1 MIVSERQA
9 KWQFSIQKVGIAWG
23 FCMIVSSFNRIA
35 IADLGLPAMLMSFVI
50 GIYTLFGPLQ
60 PVIGRITDAFPI
72 FGYRRMPYLL
82 LGTLIGGCAFPFF
95 PGILQEIVDGSTVAY
110 FKCLAAFSAFGLCIA
125 MQANTFL
132 DLLNDVTT
140 AEMRSRVT
148 TTTWT
153 WQALAMAGWAWVFGM
168 AMPQFSF
175 EAMQSLYNWSPVV
188 MVGLTFLGVWKLE
201 TPLNEEQLQAL
212 KNKPPKPVSLTQPIK
227 ESLSIITYSPSA
239 AFFFMFII
247 FSLLSV
253 FLQDILQEVW
263 AKDLFAMSAGEST
276 IFQSM
281 YNGLNTVG
289 MAICGIFVGVLAK
302 KRMQKSGSKNERTL
316 PEALAKKILGYGTA
330 LVAITFIC
338 LAVAAY
344 AKDLRAFYVFYVLSA
359 VSLGLFIFPAISYM
373 VDMTVKGQESKYLGL
388 WSLAQVIGLF
398 LSFTISGTVY
408 QTFIQSGLLEP
419 NVAFA
424 FIFVLQAMM
433 AILCYLSIRPVSIAG
448 LHNEARG
455 AVRGDENEVMGV
467 R

>member
-9 KWQFSIQKVGIAWG
+9 KWQFSIQKIGIAWG
-23 FCMIVSSFNRIA
+23 FCMIVSSFNRVA
-35 IADLGLPAMLMSFVI
+35 IADLGLPAMLISFVI

-60 PVIGRITDAFPI
+60 PVIGRVTDAFPI

-95 PGILQEIVDGSTVAY
+95 PDILQEIVNGSTIAY
-110 FKCLAAFSAFGLCIA
+110 LKCLAAFCAFGLCIA

-175 EAMQSLYNWSPVV
+175 EAMQTLYNWSPVV

-201 TPLNEEQLQAL
+201 TPLTKAQIKEL
-212 KNKPPKPVSLTQPIK
+212 KNNPPKPVALTQPIR
-227 ESLSIITYSPSA
+227 ESLSIVTYSPSA
-239 AFFFMFII
+239 AFFFLFII

-289 MAICGIFVGVLAK
+289 LAACGIFVAVLAK
-302 KRMQKSGSKNERTL
+302 KRRQESRNENERTL
-316 PEALAKKILGYGTA
+316 PEALAKKILAFGTA
-330 LVAITFIC
+330 LVVTTFVC
-338 LAVAAY
+338 LAWAAY
-344 AKDLRAFYVFYVLSA
+344 AKSLSAFYVFYVLSA
-359 VSLGLFIFPAISYM
+359 LSLGLFIFPAISYM
-373 VDMTVKGQESKYLGL
+373 VDMTVEGQESKCLGL

-398 LSFTISGTVY
+398 LSFTISGTIY
-408 QTFIQSGLLEP
+408 QTLIQSGLLAP
-419 NVAFA
+419 NIAFA
-424 FIFVLQAMM
+424 MIFLLQAMM
-433 AILCYLSIRPVSIAG
+433 AVLCYLAIRPVSIAG
-448 LHNEARG
+448 LHTEARG
-455 AVRGDENEVMGV
+455 AVTGERN
-467 R
+467 

>member
-9 KWQFSIQKVGIAWG
+9 KWQFSIQKVAIAWG
-23 FCMIVSSFNRIA
+23 FCMIIASFNRIA

-60 PVIGRITDAFPI
+60 PVVGRIANAFPV

-95 PGILQEIVDGSTVAY
+95 PGILEEIVAGSTLAY
-110 FKCLAAFSAFGLCIA
+110 FKCLAAFCAFGLCIA

-153 WQALAMAGWAWVFGM
+153 WQSLAMAGWAWVFGM
-168 AMPQFSF
+168 AMPEFSF
-175 EAMQSLYNWSPVV
+175 ERMQVLYCWSPIV
-188 MVGLTFLGVWKLE
+188 MVGLTFVGVWKLE
-201 TPLNEEQLQAL
+201 TPLDKDQLRAL
-212 KNKPPKPVSLTQPIK
+212 KNNPPQPVSVLQPMK
-227 ESLSIITYSPSA
+227 ESLSIVTYSRCA
-239 AFFFMFII
+239 AFFFMFIV

-276 IFQSM
+276 VFQSI

-289 MAICGIFVGVLAK
+289 MAICGIFVAAMAK
-302 KRMQKSGSKNERTL
+302 KRMKKTGNKGERTL
-316 PEALAKKILGYGTA
+316 PEVLAKRILGVGTV
-330 LVAITFIC
+330 LVTVTFVS
-338 LAVAAY
+338 LAGAAY
-344 AKDLRAFYVFYVLSA
+344 SQNLTAFYAFYVLSA
-359 VSLGLFIFPAISYM
+359 VSLGIFVFPAISYM
-373 VDMTVKGQESKYLGL
+373 VDMTVEGQESKYLGL

-398 LSFTISGTVY
+398 LSFTISGTIY
-408 QTFIQSGLLEP
+408 QTLIQSGLLQA
-419 NVAFA
+419 NVGFA
-424 FIFVLQAMM
+424 LIFVLQALT
-433 AILCYLSIRPVSIAG
+433 ATLCYLSIRPVSIAG
-448 LHNEARG
+448 LRGEAR
-455 AVRGDENEVMGV
+455 
-467 R
+467 